1 MEQAARTTTRGTPRA
16 VGNGQPTFG
25 TALAGALRAR
35 GRTQHALGRS
45 LGIGQS
51 TISAWVA
58 DRAIPSQAVVFKV
71 EAALHLAPGTLS
83 RHLGY
88 LPLDAAVPSTV
99 LGCLA
104 VDPALTDGQRAALRA
119 VYEELTRLPD

>member
-1 MEQAARTTTRGTPRA
+1 MERAERTATLGDARAG
-16 VGNGQPTFG
+16 GNGHPTFG

-35 GRTQHALGRS
+35 GTTQHGLGRS

-58 DRAIPSQAVVFKV
+58 DRAVPSQFVVFKV
-71 EAALHLAPGTLS
+71 EAALELSPGTLS

-88 LPLDAAVPSTV
+88 LPVDAAVPSTV
-99 LGCLA
+99 LECIA

-119 VYEELTRLPD
+119 VYEELTRLTD

>member
-1 MEQAARTTTRGTPRA
+1 MERADRTATRVESRA
-16 VGNGQPTFG
+16 TGNVHPTFG
-25 TALAGALRAR
+25 TALAGALRA
-35 GRTQHALGRS
+35 GGTTQHGLGRS

-71 EAALHLAPGTLS
+71 EAALHLTPGTLS

-99 LGCLA
+99 LECLA